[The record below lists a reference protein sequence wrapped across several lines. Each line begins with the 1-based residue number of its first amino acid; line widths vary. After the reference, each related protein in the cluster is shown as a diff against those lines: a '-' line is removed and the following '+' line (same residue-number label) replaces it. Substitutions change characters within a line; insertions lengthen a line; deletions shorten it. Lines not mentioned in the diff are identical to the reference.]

1 MRRTVHY
8 MGRSFTQRHLNACC
22 SPLLTGFVRP
32 NAFSSTKHGL
42 VASPLCGIGCMGGS
56 GAACANGGLA
66 AVSEAAL
73 SQLLTAMNTPGKSI
87 SVLVNLACIQNIST
101 CVCAWVRVLVGL
113 MLRCFHPAPR
123 DPLGGADAT
132 VLLALKD

>member
-8 MGRSFTQRHLNACC
+8 MGRSFTQRHLNACS

-42 VASPLCGIGCMGGS
+42 VVSPLCGIGCMGGS
-56 GAACANGGLA
+56 GATGANGVLA
-66 AVSEAAL
+66 AFSGAAL

-101 CVCAWVRVLVGL
+101 CVCAWVRVLVGF
-113 MLRCFHPAPR
+113 MLRCFHPPPR
-123 DPLGGADAT
+123 SVS
-132 VLLALKD
+132 VLRMRLSCSL